1 MPQNVSKVVVIAS
14 GVLLVIF
21 AYLLYSSYLEV
32 KNTHD
37 QAKVIIEEQQNKH
50 RLLTEMYK
58 AARERSVILLTM
70 NSEEDV
76 FELDELNQEMARQ
89 ASKFIR
95 ARAQLDELPMT
106 DEERGIFEA
115 GKDLVSE
122 NSPLQNIVSRLFLEE
137 QRQQASDMLFEKA
150 IPGQDMVLN
159 QINLMLDLYD
169 RNAAAIIG
177 DIEQRTRKVT
187 RDFQLITL
195 AFFIIGAVF
204 LLYIILAARRERAI
218 LKSNAEEKA
227 YQASHDPLTG
237 LINRWEFENRVAEI
251 VENMRSD
258 DSNIVL
264 YLDLDQFK
272 IVNDICGH
280 HVGDELLIQIAAII
294 RPCIKDDDEL
304 ARVGGDEYGIILRST
319 GLNEAKKIADN
330 IIQTISDYRFYWN
343 KQTFRVGASI
353 GIVEID
359 ESMQSIED
367 ALMRTDSA
375 CYAAKDGGRNRY
387 HVYKESDRE
396 LIHRKSEMDRVVQ
409 LERALE
415 NDGFVIYAQPI
426 VATNDDKA
434 RMNFELLVRL
444 QTDLGEPTPPGAFL
458 PAAERYHKMVDIDRW
473 VVNEALTLIGNNTAF
488 LDQVDYCS
496 INISRQS
503 LSDRK
508 FLDDFV
514 RKLSEYE
521 HIGLSRK
528 LVLEIT
534 ETAALINLTKANKV
548 INRLKGMGVHS
559 ALDDFGSGLAS
570 FEFLKTLPVDYL
582 KIDGMFVKNIVEDL
596 IDREMVRSIHELGT
610 IMGKTTIAEFVES
623 DEIFKVLRSIG
634 VEYAQGH
641 AIGRPMPLSDVLK
654 LDLVSLQYKV
664 A

>member
-1 MPQNVSKVVVIAS
+1 MPQRISKFVVVTS
-14 GVLLVIF
+14 GLLLVVF
-21 AYLLYSSYLEV
+21 AYLLYNSYLEV

-37 QAKVIIEEQQNKH
+37 QAKAIIDEQQQKH

-70 NSEEDV
+70 NSEEDI

-89 ASKFIR
+89 ASLFIR
-95 ARAQLDELPMT
+95 AREKLDDVYMT
-106 DEERGIFEA
+106 DEERAIFEA
-115 GKDLVSE
+115 GKGLVTE
-122 NSPLQNIVSRLFLEE
+122 NSPVQNLVSDLFLDEE
-137 QRQQASDMLFEKA
+137 RQQARDLLFEKA
-150 IPGQDMVLN
+150 IPGQEKVLG
-159 QINLMLDLYD
+159 QINQMLDLYD
-169 RNAAAIIG
+169 QNAVTIIA
-177 DIEQRTRKVT
+177 DIEQRTQKVT

-195 AFFIIGAVF
+195 AFIVIGAVF
-204 LLYIILAARRERAI
+204 LIYIVISARRERVI
-218 LKSNAEEKA
+218 LKQNAEEKA

-237 LINRWEFENRVAEI
+237 LINRWEFEKRISELL
-251 VENMRSD
+251 ENKQQERRG
-258 DSNIVL
+258 IVL

-280 HVGDELLIQIAAII
+280 HVGDELLIQIAAVI
-294 RPCIKDDDEL
+294 RPCIRNEDDL
-304 ARVGGDEYGIILRST
+304 ARVGGDEYGIILKSAD
-319 GLNEAKKIADN
+319 LDKAKEVADN
-330 IIQTISDYRFYWN
+330 IIETVSEYRFYWN

-359 ESMQSIED
+359 ESMQSAED

-387 HVYKESDRE
+387 HVYRETDLE

-415 NDGFVIYAQPI
+415 NHGFVIYAQPI
-426 VATNDDKA
+426 VSTNDVNA

-444 QTDLGEPTPPGAFL
+444 QSELGEPTPPGAFL

-473 VVNEALTLIGNNTAF
+473 VINEALTLLGNNSGF

-503 LSDRK
+503 LSDKK
-508 FLDDFV
+508 FLDDLIGQ
-514 RKLSEYE
+514 LSDYDN
-521 HIGLSRK
+521 IGLSRK

-534 ETAALINLTKANKV
+534 ETTALINLSKANKV
-548 INRLKGMGVHS
+548 ISRLKDMGVRF

-582 KIDGMFVKNIVEDL
+582 KIDGMFVKQIAEDP

-623 DEIFKVLRSIG
+623 DEIFRVLKNIG
-634 VEYAQGH
+634 VEYAQGY
-641 AIGRPMPLSDVLK
+641 AIGKPMPLREVMTQ
-654 LDLVSLQYKV
+654 DLASLQYKV